1 MNIAEIL
8 LQRAAELG
16 EKAAIVD
23 VQRNSVRRKRD
34 RSYSFRELDVATAS
48 VAGQLRS
55 AGLKPGDGVLLLHPV
70 TAELYLVLVALFRLG
85 CVAIFLD
92 PSAGRAHVERCC
104 AIYPPK
110 AFFGSPRAQL
120 LRWTI
125 PALRR
130 VPRAFCSGWFPGAQR
145 LDLRMD
151 DLRTNADA
159 RPSREIVPL
168 APEAPALVTFTS
180 GSTGQPKAALRTHGF
195 LLAQHRVLEASLA
208 LQPGMRDLTTLP
220 IFVLANLASGV
231 SSVLPDADLRSPGK
245 IAPRPVL
252 AQIERH
258 KIETTAA
265 SPAFI
270 SRLLDE
276 CERSGTAM
284 PSLSSIYMGGAPV
297 FPGLLR
303 KAKQFC
309 AHAKIT
315 AVYGSTEAEPMA
327 EVALA
332 DISNEDFAAME
343 QGKGLLTGRPVSA
356 ISLRVIRDQWGVPI
370 PPLDA
375 RMFESLTVASGEPGE
390 IVVSGGHVLPG
401 YLKREG
407 DTETKF
413 EVEGAR
419 WHRTGDLGYLDTSGR
434 LWLLGRCNGKIQDA
448 RGTLYPFAV
457 ECAAMQTPAIRRVA
471 LASVDG
477 RRVLAIEAQ
486 ESVSPEA
493 IRSSLSWAQLDQVVF
508 LDHVPVDKRHNA
520 KIDYVALDRK
530 LRSFSYRQAP
540 R

>member
-16 EKAAIVD
+16 GNAAIVD
-23 VQRNSVRRKRD
+23 VHRNRD
-34 RSYSFRELDVATAS
+34 RSCSFRELDVATAS
-48 VAGQLRS
+48 VADQLRS
-55 AGLKPGDGVLLLHPV
+55 AGLETADGVLLLHPV
-70 TAELYLVLVALFRLG
+70 AAELYLVLVALFRLG

-92 PSAGRAHVERCC
+92 PSAGRAHIERCC
-104 AIYPPK
+104 AIFPPK

-120 LRWTI
+120 LRWTV

-130 VPRAFCSGWFPGAQR
+130 VPKAFCSGWFPGSQR
-145 LDLRMD
+145 LDLR
-151 DLRTNADA
+151 AAA
-159 RPSREIVPL
+159 RPIRQIVPL
-168 APEAPALVTFTS
+168 GPEAPALVTFTS

-195 LLAQHRVLEASLA
+195 LLAQHRALEASLA
-208 LQPGMRDLTTLP
+208 LQPGTRDLTTLP

-231 SSVLPDADLRSPGK
+231 TSVLPDADLRSPGK

-252 AQIERH
+252 AQIQRH
-258 KIETTAA
+258 RIETTAA
-265 SPAFI
+265 SPAFL

-276 CERSGTAM
+276 CERSGIAM
-284 PSLSSIYMGGAPV
+284 PTLSSIYLGGAPV

-309 AHAKIT
+309 AKAKIT

-327 EVALA
+327 EVALS
-332 DISNEDFAAME
+332 DISNEDFDGME
-343 QGKGLLTGRPVSA
+343 QGKGLLTGRPVSS
-356 ISLRVIRDQWGVPI
+356 ISLRVIREQWGVPI
-370 PPLDA
+370 SPLDV
-375 RMFESLTVASGEPGE
+375 RRFERLMMASGEPGE

-401 YLKREG
+401 YLKGEG

-413 EVEGAR
+413 EVDGAR
-419 WHRTGDLGYLDTSGR
+419 WHRTGDLGYMDAVGR

-457 ECAAMQTPAIRRVA
+457 ECAAMQTPAIRRAA
-471 LASVDG
+471 LAAVDG
-477 RRVLAIEAQ
+477 RRVLAIEAG
-486 ESVSPEA
+486 ETVSPED
-493 IRSSLSWAQLDQVVF
+493 ILRSLPWAQLDQVVF

-530 LRSFSYRQAP
+530 LRSVRNSR
-540 R
+540 